1 MRYVLRV
8 FNLGAIIFMIACT
21 GGSNRSATM
30 KNDLKK
36 GKSSKV
42 GILMLDPGHFHAALV
57 QKSMYPDVCDTVHV
71 YAPAGPEVQL
81 YLDMVNGFNS
91 RSNDPTHW
99 IEKVYTGNDYL
110 EKMLDERAG
119 DLVVIAGNNKRKT
132 EYILRSVKAGLNVL
146 GDKPMVISP
155 ESFSLLKDAFKTAEE
170 KGVLL
175 YDIMT
180 ERYEITTILQKELSH
195 VSGIFGELKKGSPDD
210 PAIVQESI
218 HRFSKLVA
226 GKPLIRP
233 AWFFDVS
240 QQGEG
245 IVDISTHLVDLV
257 QWEAFPEKIINI
269 DDIEIGKAKHW
280 TTDLN
285 LEQFMKVTGL
295 TDFPGYLHKYIDDG
309 LLKVYSN
316 GEIVYKIKDV
326 WAKVSVI
333 WNYDEPK
340 GGDTHYSLMRGT
352 KCDLVIRQGAEQQF
366 KPVLYIEPNA
376 NENITDFEM
385 RLKEAVEKVIN
396 AKYPGVILEKE
407 SDRLFY
413 FEIPQKYKVGH
424 EAHFRQVT
432 DKFLKYMKEGKMP
445 EWEIPNMIT
454 KYYITTT
461 ALKIARENGQ

>member
-1 MRYVLRV
+1 
-8 FNLGAIIFMIACT
+8 
-21 GGSNRSATM
+21 
-30 KNDLKK
+30 
-36 GKSSKV
+36 
-42 GILMLDPGHFHAALV
+42 
-57 QKSMYPDVCDTVHV
+57 
-71 YAPAGPEVQL
+71 
-81 YLDMVNGFNS
+81 
-91 RSNDPTHW
+91 
-99 IEKVYTGNDYL
+99 
-110 EKMLDERAG
+110 
-119 DLVVIAGNNKRKT
+119 
-132 EYILRSVKAGLNVL
+132 
-146 GDKPMVISP
+146 MVISP

-180 ERYEITTILQKELSH
+180 ERYEITTILQKELSQISS
-195 VSGIFGELKKGSPDD
+195 VFGKLKKGTPDE
-210 PAIVQESI
+210 PAVEQASV
-218 HRFSKLVA
+218 HRFSKIVA
-226 GKPLIRP
+226 GNQLIRP
-233 AWFFDVS
+233 AWAFDVS

-269 DDIEIGKAKHW
+269 DDVEVSRAKHW
-280 TTDLN
+280 TTDLT
-285 LEQFMKVTGL
+285 LGQFEKVTGL
-295 TDFPGYLHKYIDDG
+295 KDFPDYLNKYVEKG
-309 LLKVYSN
+309 LLKVYCN

-413 FEIPQKYKVGH
+413 LEIPQKYKVGH

-432 DKFLKYMKEGKMP
+432 EKFLKYMKEGKMP
-445 EWEIPNMIT
+445 EWEVPNMIT